1 MNKRAWFF
9 FILSGIG
16 LVTAWLFN
24 ALGIMQGANFLDAWF
39 AHPADLVVSYDLLIS
54 ATAAVAFMIWDS
66 KQIGFRRVWI
76 LILLGFVSAVAF
88 VFPLYLALRE
98 LKLSGGSGGSAGV
111 KALGRKEAFNVA
123 GREYLAWVPN
133 NVNAKT
139 PVLIVHDAQN
149 YMLDRSKTWNGQNWG
164 LEEAI
169 AQGRVMTDSAG
180 NLPLVVSIHLQDV
193 ACRMNELAPEDFMA
207 AHPEAWN
214 NLPPELMPPTKELRG
229 NAYIDDVVDNL
240 LPELERRYGVKL
252 SPERTAIGG
261 SSMGGLASLYAMSR
275 HPQVFAAAL
284 AYSTHWP
291 IGQDDLVDYY
301 LNKLPRDGKHILW
314 SDRGDLDI
322 DAGYAPFHERFIAGL
337 TQAGWVRDR
346 DFIAAVQYGTG
357 HNENYWARRI
367 EEPINWWL
375 SRL

>member
-1 MNKRAWFF
+1 MNNRAWFF

-24 ALGIMQGANFLDAWF
+24 SIGIMQGANFLDAWF
-39 AHPADLVVSYDLLIS
+39 ATPADLVLSYDLLIS
-54 ATAAVAFMIWDS
+54 AAAAVAFMIWDA
-66 KQIGFRRVWI
+66 KRIGFRRVWI
-76 LILLGFVSAVAF
+76 LVLLGFISAVAF

-98 LKLSGGSGGSAGV
+98 IVLTKGYAEP
-111 KALGRKEAFNVA
+111 ATPGRKVAFNVA
-123 GREYLAWVPN
+123 GRDYLAWVPN
-133 NVNAKT
+133 NVNAET

-149 YMLDRSKTWNGQNWG
+149 YMLDRSKTWNNQNWR
-164 LEEAI
+164 LIEAI
-169 AQGRVMTDSAG
+169 AAGRVMKDSKG

-193 ACRMNELAPEDFMA
+193 ACRMNELAPQDFMA

-214 NLPPELMPPTKELRG
+214 NLPPELMPPTKDLRG
-229 NAYIDDVVDNL
+229 NAYIDDVVSNL
-240 LPELERRYGVKL
+240 LPELESRFGVKIDP
-252 SPERTAIGG
+252 SRTAIGG

-275 HPQVFAAAL
+275 HPQTFTAAL

-291 IGQDDLVDYY
+291 IGRNDLVDFFVGR
-301 LNKLPRDGKHILW
+301 LPRDGKHILW
-314 SDRGDLDI
+314 SDRGDLDL
-322 DAGYAPFHERFIAGL
+322 DAEYEPFHDKFVADL
-337 TQAGWVRDR
+337 SAAGWVRDR

-357 HNENYWARRI
+357 HNEDYWARRV